1 MDDLAVAVPLME
13 GFEEIEAVTII
24 DVLRRANI
32 KVIVAAKAPGLV
44 TGAHDIGVQATDTLR
59 DLRPE
64 SLAAIVLP
72 GGMPG
77 AKNLANDERVQWLV
91 EKMAQEGKL
100 VAAICAAPMAIASTK
115 AHLGR
120 KMTAYPGF
128 ETYLEGATVLSDR
141 VVVDANMVTSRG
153 PGTALDFALTLVE
166 KLRDQKTALD
176 LRKKM
181 LVG

>member
-1 MDDLAVAVPLME
+1 
-13 GFEEIEAVTII
+13 
-24 DVLRRANI
+24 
-32 KVIVAAKAPGLV
+32 
-44 TGAHDIGVQATDTLR
+44 
-59 DLRPE
+59 
-64 SLAAIVLP
+64 
-72 GGMPG
+72 
-77 AKNLANDERVQWLV
+77 
-91 EKMAQEGKL
+91 